1 MGELLDRIR
10 GKKYDNHKK
19 KRSDGDGGN
28 GGDGGYTYI
37 GEDLRVQEPFRKAK
51 KRELNFEQIGCN
63 TFENMILVVLVIF
76 AMKQT
81 LTLMVVGNGPF
92 WGKKKKKFKKF
103 FIAKNFLF
111 LQRFPTF

>member
-1 MGELLDRIR
+1 MGGLLDGIR

-28 GGDGGYTYI
+28 GDDGGYMYI
-37 GEDLRVQEPFRKAK
+37 GEDLRLQEPFRKAK

-81 LTLMVVGNGPF
+81 LTLMVVGNG
-92 WGKKKKKFKKF
+92 
-103 FIAKNFLF
+103 
-111 LQRFPTF
+111 